1 MSVLVRLNRGL
12 GMVLNIPNALTLS
25 RMFLVP
31 VLTIAVIYHEFRLA
45 LAVFLLAAISDLL
58 DGFFARL
65 LNQRTLLGLYLD
77 PAADKVLTLSCYLAL
92 AFAGLLPAW
101 LAVVVFFKDLFIVIG
116 AAIIFFCGW
125 ELKVEPSPWG
135 KQTTFFQLVTVA
147 AVLLHAVTGW
157 LAAWLPV
164 LFGIAGLLTVVSG
177 GHYIFKRLRTLPAA
191 PL

>member
-1 MSVLVRLNRGL
+1 
-12 GMVLNIPNALTLS
+12 MVLNIPNALTLS

-31 VLTIAVIYHEFRLA
+31 LLTITVIYREFRLA

-65 LNQRTLLGLYLD
+65 LNQCTLLGLYLD
-77 PAADKVLTLSCYLAL
+77 PAADKVLTLACYLTL
-92 AFAGLLPAW
+92 AFTGLLPAW
-101 LAVVVFFKDLFIVIG
+101 LAVVVFFKELFIVLG

>member
-1 MSVLVRLNRGL
+1 
-12 GMVLNIPNALTLS
+12 MVLNIPNALTLS

-31 VLTIAVIYHEFRLA
+31 VLTIAVIYAEFRLA

-65 LNQRTLLGLYLD
+65 LNQCTLLGLYLD
-77 PAADKVLTLSCYLAL
+77 PAADKVLTLSCYLTL
-92 AFAGLLPAW
+92 AFSGLLPAW
-101 LAVVVFFKDLFIVIG
+101 LAVVVVFKDLFIVLG

-135 KQTTFFQLVTVA
+135 KQTTFVQLVTVA

-157 LAAWLPV
+157 LSSWLPV
-164 LFGIAGLLTVVSG
+164 LFGLAGLLTIVSG
-177 GHYIFKRLRTLPAA
+177 SHYIFKRLRTLPAA